1 VHPLEF
7 LAYHVK
13 DDSSVR
19 RLRDALS
26 VFPLQ
31 DWEFGSSWAEKR
43 EFIAQQE
50 QQPKRGSYDR
60 LGHLM

>member
-1 VHPLEF
+1 MHPLEF
-7 LAYHVK
+7 LAYHVN

-19 RLRDALS
+19 RLRGALS

-43 EFIAQQE
+43 EIIAQQE
-50 QQPKRGSYDR
+50 HDQRVVILKG
-60 LGHLM
+60 